1 LESVAVTHGPVA
13 PRGAAVRHTSRNR
26 IASIATVLVSAL
38 ALFAACRDQTPTAP
52 GARKARGASRDV
64 APPANVEFFIHAAAI
79 DWQLFMGDVTAASL
93 RTGHKVVMVH
103 TTAGDGGQESP
114 VMWQTRESGAL
125 ASVDAV
131 VGAGTWACAA
141 QPVNGH
147 ALQRCAKS
155 NAVVYFMRM
164 PDGNS
169 IDGLGYG
176 KGSLS
181 RLRDQSK
188 PTNAI
193 DGSTSYASWTDF
205 VATIHALVL
214 AEAAG
219 QAPNAIELH
228 APDYDRTI
236 NPSDHPDA
244 WATADAVQA
253 GIQGT
258 GWTGAWYVG
267 HHTSALAV
275 NLSAAAIATK
285 RQVWTAYDNAMTTGG
300 FPSDLNDPDMNTWI
314 QRTYFRITATAP
326 GIPANL
332 AATATGKGRIVL
344 QWTDNSSDENGFYVE
359 RAPSVS
365 GAPGTFAQVGQT
377 GVNGTKY
384 TDLTVSPSTAYFYRV
399 RAFSDGGVSPYSN
412 TATATTPATNPLPY
426 RADAWVLGHEDDWQI
441 FAGDIAYS
449 SLQNATTV
457 LFVYVTAG
465 EAGAP
470 TGDPYMPAREA
481 ASMASVDAVIG
492 TGAWTCAS
500 ATIRT
505 HPILRCAKGS
515 VVSYFLRLPDGNNI
529 DGQGYGYGSI
539 TRLRDLGQPT
549 AARDGST
556 TYNTWADL
564 YTTIGS
570 IISTEASNQQAPYLN
585 VYTHENDA
593 TLDPGDHPDHNRTG
607 DLVKAAQGSQAWDI
621 HQFIGY
627 DTQNRPINVSDAPLS
642 QKMTEFNAYNASM
655 VALGYESTA
664 DFPVYFDWLKRDY
677 LRLILPPSPSLTGPT
692 QTTAQAVSQTEIDLT
707 WRDNSRDE
715 TGFFIERAPDVNGA
729 PGAFAQLDSVGPNVT
744 TYANT
749 GLVLGTTYWYRIRAV
764 NLTGVSGYDD
774 PISAVTLAPA
784 PTVVPSGLAATP
796 ASATEID
803 VSWTYG
809 ATGPMLGFRVERAP
823 DAGGAPGTFTE
834 IGTVGT
840 SARAYADTALTELT
854 TYWYRVRAYNSGGSS
869 DYSSPVNTKTLTG
882 LPAAPSGLKVTT
894 LSQTAV
900 ALDWLDNSNNEEGF
914 QIEQAPDVNGAPGT
928 FKWVVGV
935 GVNSVTWNITGLTPA
950 TTYWFRIRSTY
961 IDSSAYS
968 NLASGTTLPLP
979 PAAPTGVVANAVSGS
994 EVDLSWTDVAT
1005 NETGYTVQRAPDN
1018 AGVAGTYATIA
1029 TLGANATSYANVGLA
1044 ANTKYWYRVRASN
1057 TGGTSAFV
1065 ATNTTTLAQPPLA
1078 PSGLAAKATTAG
1090 TTATVTWTDNSIDET
1105 GFRIEVAPDAGG
1117 VAGTYTEI
1125 GTVAANVKTYTAT
1138 GLTGATKYWFRVRS
1152 YSTYGNS
1159 GYTNESSMTTPLPT
1173 NLTVTT
1179 STTTG
1184 TLTWTAGVGAK
1195 VDVWRDATKIKAA
1208 IANTGSTTDTG
1219 RIVGTTYA
1227 YKVCNTGFSDAA
1239 NCSNTVAIKF

>member
-1 LESVAVTHGPVA
+1 MTHGPVV
-13 PRGAAVRHTSRNR
+13 PRGAAVRHIGRNR
-26 IASIATVLVSAL
+26 IALTATALISAL
-38 ALFAACRDQTPTAP
+38 ALFAACRDQNPTAP

-64 APPANVEFFIHAAAI
+64 APPANVEFFIHSAPIA
-79 DWQLFMGDVTAASL
+79 WQLFMGDVTVASL
-93 RTGHKVVMVH
+93 HTGHKVVMVH

-114 VMWQTRESGAL
+114 VLWQTRESGAL

-141 QPVNGH
+141 QPINGH
-147 ALQRCAKS
+147 SLQRCAKS

-181 RLRDQSK
+181 ILRDQGR

-193 DGSTSYASWTDF
+193 DGSTSYGSWADY

-228 APDYDRTI
+228 SPDYDRAI

-244 WATADAVQA
+244 LATADAIQSA
-253 GIQGT
+253 IQGT

-267 HHTSALAV
+267 QHTSALAA
-275 NLSAAAIATK
+275 NLSASAIASK
-285 RQVWTAYDNAMTTGG
+285 QQVWTAYDNAMTTGG
-300 FPSDLNDPDMNTWI
+300 FKSDLNDPDMNKWI
-314 QRTYFRITATAP
+314 QRTYSRITASAP

-332 AATATGKGRIVL
+332 VATATGKGRIVL

-377 GVNGTKY
+377 VVNGNKY

-399 RAFSDGGVSPYSN
+399 RAFSDGGVSPYTN

-426 RADAWVLGHEDDWQI
+426 RGDAYVLGHEDDWQI

-481 ASMASVDAVIG
+481 ASMASIDAVIG

-500 ATIRT
+500 KTVST

-515 VVSYFLRLPDGNNI
+515 VVSYFMRLPDGNNI

-539 TRLRDLGQPT
+539 TRLRDLATPLAT
-549 AARDGST
+549 RDGST

-564 YTTIGS
+564 QNTVSS
-570 IISTEASNQQAPYLN
+570 IITTELSNQQAPYLH
-585 VYTHENDA
+585 VYTHENDV

-607 DLVKAAQGSQAWDI
+607 DLVRGAAATHVWDV

-627 DTQNRPINVSDAPLS
+627 DTQNRPINVGDAPLA
-642 QKMTEFNAYNASM
+642 QKMVEFNAYNATM

-664 DFPVYFDWLKRDY
+664 DYSVYFDWLKRDY
-677 LRLILPPSPSLTGPT
+677 LRTILPPSPSLTGPT
-692 QTTAQAVSQTEIDLT
+692 HTAANAVSQTEIDVT
-707 WRDNSRDE
+707 WQDNSRDE
-715 TGFFIERAPDVNGA
+715 TGFFIERAPDANGA
-729 PGAFAQLDSVGPNVT
+729 PGAWAQIDSVGTNVT

-749 GLVLGTTYWYRIRAV
+749 GLAIGTTYWYRIRAV

-784 PTVVPSGLAATP
+784 PTVVPSGMAATA

-803 VSWTYG
+803 VSWTFSP
-809 ATGPMLGFRVERAP
+809 TGPMLGFRVERAP
-823 DAGGAPGTFTE
+823 DAGGAPGTFAE
-834 IGTVGT
+834 IGTVGST
-840 SARAYADTALTELT
+840 ARTYADTTLNELT
-854 TYWYRVRAYNSGGSS
+854 TYWYRVRGYNSGGTS
-869 DYSSPVNTKTLTG
+869 DYSSPISANTLTG
-882 LPAAPSGLKVTT
+882 LPAPPSGLKVTP

-900 ALDWLDNSNNEEGF
+900 ALDWKDNSNNELGF
-914 QIEQAPDVNGAPGT
+914 QIEQAPDLNGAPGT
-928 FKWVVGV
+928 FQWIVGV
-935 GVNSVTWNITGLTPA
+935 AGNSVTWNINNLAPG

-968 NLASGTTLPLP
+968 NLASGSTLP
-979 PAAPTGVVANAVSGS
+979 PAPAAPSNVVATAPSGS
-994 EVDLSWTDVAT
+994 EIDLSWTDVAT

-1018 AGVAGTYATIA
+1018 AGVAGTYVTVA

-1044 ANTKYWYRVRASN
+1044 ANTRYWYHVRSSNAGGAS
-1057 TGGTSAFV
+1057 AYV
-1065 ATNTTTLAQPPLA
+1065 VTNTTTLAQAPLA
-1078 PSGLAAKATTAG
+1078 PSGFSAKATTAA
-1090 TTATVTWTDNSIDET
+1090 TTATLTWTDNSIDET

-1159 GYTNESSMTTPLPT
+1159 GYTNESNMTTPLPT
-1173 NLTVTT
+1173 SLTVTT

-1195 VDVWRDATKIKAA
+1195 VDVWRDATKIKTG

-1219 RIVGTTYA
+1219 RTIGTTYA

-1239 NCSNTVAIKF
+1239 NCSNTVSIKF